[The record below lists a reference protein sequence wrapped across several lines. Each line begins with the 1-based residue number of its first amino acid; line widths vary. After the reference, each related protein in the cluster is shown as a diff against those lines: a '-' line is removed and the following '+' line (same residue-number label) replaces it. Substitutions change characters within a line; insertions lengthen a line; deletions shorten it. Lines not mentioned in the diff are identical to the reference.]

1 MNKIKE
7 FILKKII
14 VDVGAEGFP
23 YGCYGDVTNVLN
35 ESVFNEWVSG
45 DREIYLFECYQESF
59 LKLKEKYDNFD
70 NIFIYDTALSNYSGS
85 AVFYK
90 TQKKQCSSLLKP
102 NKKILHN
109 RKDIIKYSTIEVEV
123 DTLDNILGHLSHI
136 DYLKLDTQG
145 SEYEILLGAKE
156 LLKVTDKIKCEVEF
170 TEWYEGQK
178 LEKDII
184 ELLSDYGFKEISR
197 KKFDKSCCDIFFEK
211 IKLEENGENN
221 I

>member
-1 MNKIKE
+1 M
-7 FILKKII
+7 KKII
-14 VDVGAEGFP
+14 VDIGADAFP
-23 YGCYGDVTNVLN
+23 YGSYGDVHNVLN
-35 ESVFNEWVSG
+35 KSVFDKWISG
-45 DREIYLFECYQESF
+45 DREIHLFDCCPEAFSRLTKQYGE
-59 LKLKEKYDNFD
+59 FD

-85 AVFYK
+85 ARFYK
-90 TQKKQCSSLLKP
+90 TQKQQCSSLLKP

-145 SEYEILLGAKE
+145 SEYEILQGAKN

-178 LEKDII
+178 LEKDVIK
-184 ELLSDYGFKEISR
+184 LLSEYGFEEKER
-197 KKFDKSCCDIFFEK
+197 KNASKSHCDIFFEK
-211 IKLEENGENN
+211 IKLEENGEKN